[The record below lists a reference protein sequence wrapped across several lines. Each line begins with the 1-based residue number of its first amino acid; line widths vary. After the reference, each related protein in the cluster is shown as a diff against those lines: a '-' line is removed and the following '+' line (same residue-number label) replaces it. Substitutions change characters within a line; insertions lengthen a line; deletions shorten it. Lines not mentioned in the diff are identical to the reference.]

1 MNEISIMTDLMRE
14 LTVLCVDDEPLAL
27 EYLGAKLARRFKSV
41 LKASDGTE
49 GLEMFIAQKP
59 DLVITDNRMG
69 FMDGIDMI
77 KEIRRINADVPIILV
92 TAYTE
97 KDALVEAI
105 NNNVTQFL
113 SKPID
118 TKKLTQAIEKSMQS
132 FVNQRLHETNLRQEL
147 ELLKY
152 QEKYHSQQELN
163 AFKKELSLIQN
174 DLFLEKFGLKNCYGD
189 EYSVYLN
196 IFYKPLDILSGD
208 IYSIRRL
215 DDGSLFIFLADSM
228 GKGLSASVTSILTS
242 AYMNHIIDTEMSVV
256 VGPLRNSVKIFNN
269 YIRSI
274 LLDDEILSITFLKI
288 DFAKEKM
295 EIASFSSPPVYV
307 KDRDGNVEIIKCNNP
322 PLTKYMTDFCT
333 DETDIRD
340 VLGIMVITD
349 GLYECRSHEG
359 ETMVDK
365 VTDGFKASAMKT
377 DFHKYVGSQ
386 MATPEDDISC
396 IHILKIDEKL
406 KDERVFEFES
416 SLKNVGRSI
425 EWAET
430 CFTEMQSDFE
440 TMNMLTLA
448 FTEMVMNSFEH
459 SVLELDNRQKYQMI
473 NQGVYDDY
481 IAAASSEK
489 KIKTTIGIQHLW
501 DKTAIVI
508 RIEDEGTGFN
518 PHILKTWMYDKEK
531 SDGKGIKISR
541 RITDEIYYAKGGRES
556 IIIRV
561 LEDHS

>member
-1 MNEISIMTDLMRE
+1 MNEINIMTDLMRE
-14 LTVLCVDDEPLAL
+14 LVVLCVDDEPLAL
-27 EYLGAKLARRFKSV
+27 EYLGAKLARKFKSV

-49 GLEMFIAQKP
+49 GLEMFLAYEP

-77 KEIRRINADVPIILV
+77 KEIRKSNQDVPIILV

-118 TKKLTQAIEKSMQS
+118 TKKLNQAIEKSMQS
-132 FVNQRLHETNLRQEL
+132 FVNQKLQEKNLKQEL

-174 DLFLEKFGLKNCYGD
+174 DLFLEKFGLKNTYGD

-242 AYMNHIIDTEMSVV
+242 AYMNHIIDTEREVV
-256 VGPLRNSVKIFNN
+256 TGPLKNSVQIFNN
-269 YIRSI
+269 YIRGI
-274 LLDDEILSITFLKI
+274 LLDDEILSITFLRI
-288 DFAKEKM
+288 DFAGETM
-295 EIASFSSPPVYV
+295 EIASFSSPPVYA
-307 KDRDGNVEIIKCNNP
+307 KHRDGTVDTIKCNNP
-322 PLTKYMTDFCT
+322 PLTKYMTDFRT
-333 DETDIRD
+333 DEYNIKD
-340 VLGIMVITD
+340 VLGIMAITD
-349 GLYECRSHEG
+349 GLYECKSHEG

-365 VTDGFKASAMKT
+365 VTEGYEVCAMKT
-377 DFHKYVGSQ
+377 DFHKYVGSF
-386 MATPEDDISC
+386 METPEDDISC
-396 IHILKIDEKL
+396 IHILKIDEQIE
-406 KDERVFEFES
+406 DAREFKFRS
-416 SLKNVGRSI
+416 CLKNVGKAI
-425 EWAET
+425 EWAEE

-459 SVLELDNRQKYQMI
+459 SVLELDNRQKYMMI
-473 NQGVYDDY
+473 NQGVYDDF
-481 IAAASSEK
+481 IAAADSDK
-489 KIKTTIGIQHLW
+489 MIKTTIGIQKLW
-501 DKTAIVI
+501 NKKAIMI
-508 RIEDEGTGFN
+508 KIEDEGTGFN
-518 PHILKTWMYDKEK
+518 PHILKTWMYDREK

-561 LEDHS
+561 LD